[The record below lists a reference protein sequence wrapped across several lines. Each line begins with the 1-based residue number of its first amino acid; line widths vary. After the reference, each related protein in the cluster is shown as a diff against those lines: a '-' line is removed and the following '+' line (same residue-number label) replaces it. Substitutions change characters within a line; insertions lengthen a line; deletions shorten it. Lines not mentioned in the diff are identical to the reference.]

1 LVVVR
6 TADDRVIATIPQPG
20 YPDLVTME
28 PTGRYAFVTNRR
40 ADVVTVI
47 DITTHTQV
55 RAIAVG
61 RAPTEWP
68 CGPNRRAR
76 HGGDGVRTT
85 SGGRQWRGDRESKA
99 GREDPVGPGLG
110 CARRSAGERMDGARA
125 CPAYEVVPVAE
136 SGRLTGSVRFAGPL
150 PRLEPVPV
158 RKNHDVCGQSVPN
171 EALIVGLER
180 GVKGSVIL
188 IEGVARG
195 KKPAGDV
202 ILNNAKCLFVPHVSA
217 LMAGAGS

>member
-1 LVVVR
+1 
-6 TADDRVIATIPQPG
+6 
-20 YPDLVTME
+20 
-28 PTGRYAFVTNRR
+28 
-40 ADVVTVI
+40 
-47 DITTHTQV
+47 
-55 RAIAVG
+55 
-61 RAPTEWP
+61 
-68 CGPNRRAR
+68 
-76 HGGDGVRTT
+76 
-85 SGGRQWRGDRESKA
+85 
-99 GREDPVGPGLG
+99 
-110 CARRSAGERMDGARA
+110 MDGARA